1 MIGVIKRETNV
12 DEVLKEIREIINQ
25 MVPREAR
32 ITEVEFEGPE
42 LVIYVKNPE
51 VVMQDGDLIKNLAKV
66 LKKRISVRPDP
77 DVLLPPEKAEELIK
91 QIVPPEAEITNISFD
106 PSVGEVIIE
115 AKKPG
120 LVIGKNGETLREIT
134 QKVYWAPKVVRTPPL
149 QSQTIYS
156 IRGILQSE
164 SKDRRKFLRQVGR
177 NIYRKPEL
185 KSDWIRITGLGGFRE
200 VGRSAL
206 LLQTNESFVLVDFG
220 VNVAALND
228 PKKGFPHFDAP
239 EFTYVLKE
247 GLLDAIIITHAHLD
261 HSGLLP
267 YLFRY
272 NLFDGPIYATPPTRD
287 LMVLLQKDF
296 IEIQQSNGIDP
307 LYRMRD
313 IKEVVKHTIT
323 LDYGEVRDISPDLRL
338 TLHNAGHILGS
349 SIVHLHV
356 GNGLHNIA
364 VTGDF
369 KFIPTRLFEPANA
382 KFPRLETL
390 IMESTYGGSRDY
402 QMPREEAEKRLIE
415 VILQTIKRKGKVLIP
430 AMAVGR
436 AQEIMIA
443 LEDYARVGGLDV
455 PIYLDGMIWEAT
467 AIHTAYPEYL
477 SKNLRNQIFHEGYN
491 PFLNE
496 IFKPVANANER
507 KDIIESEEPAIII
520 ASSGMLVGGP
530 SVEYFKHLAPDP
542 RNSLI
547 FVSYQAEGTLGR
559 QVQRGLREIPT
570 VGEGGKTEVIQVNME
585 IHTIDGFSGHAD
597 RRELMSYVAR
607 VKPRP
612 ERVITVHGEPQ
623 KCLDLASSI
632 HKKFGLST
640 RAPNNLDAIRLK

>member
-1 MIGVIKRETNV
+1 LIRRETFV
-12 DEVLKEIREIINQ
+12 EDILRDIRAVIDQ
-25 MVPREAR
+25 MVPKEANV
-32 ITEVEFEGPE
+32 TEVEFEGPE

-51 VVMQDGDLIKNLAKV
+51 AIMRDGDLIRNLAKV

-77 DVLLPPEKAEELIK
+77 DILLPPEKAEEMIR

-120 LVIGKNGETLREIT
+120 LVIGKNGETLRLIT
-134 QKVYWAPKVVRTPPL
+134 QKVHWAPKAVRTPPI

-156 IRGILQSE
+156 IRQILQTE

-177 NIYRKPEL
+177 NIYRKPEY
-185 KSDWIRITGLGGFRE
+185 KSRWIRITGLGGFRE
-200 VGRSAL
+200 VGRSAIL
-206 LLQTNESFVLVDFG
+206 VQTDESYVLVDFG
-220 VNVAALND
+220 VNVAALKD
-228 PKKGFPHFDAP
+228 PQKAFPHFDAP
-239 EFTYVLKE
+239 EFRYVLDE

-261 HSGLLP
+261 HCGMLP

-272 NLFDGPIYATPPTRD
+272 KLFDGPIYTTPPTRD
-287 LMVLLQKDF
+287 LMTLLQQDF
-296 IEIQQSNGIDP
+296 IEIQHMNGVEP
-307 LYRMRD
+307 LYRPRD

-323 LDYGEVRDISPDLRL
+323 LDYGEVRDIAPDIRL

-349 SIVHLHV
+349 AIVHLHI

-364 VTGDF
+364 ITGDF
-369 KFIPTRLFEPANA
+369 KFIPTRLLEPAVS
-382 KFPRLETL
+382 KFPRVETL
-390 IMESTYGGSRDY
+390 IMESTYGGSNDY

-415 VILQTIKRKGKVLIP
+415 VIHHTIKRGGKVLIP

-436 AQEIMIA
+436 AQEIMMV
-443 LEDYARVGGLDV
+443 LEEYARIGGIDV

-477 SKNLRNQIFHEGYN
+477 SRRLREQIFHEGYN
-491 PFLNE
+491 PFLNP
-496 IFKPVANANER
+496 IFKPVANSRER
-507 KDIIESEEPAIII
+507 QDIIDSGEPAIII
-520 ASSGMLVGGP
+520 ATSGMLVGGP
-530 SVEYFKHLAPDP
+530 SVEYFKQLAPDP
-542 RNSLI
+542 RNSII

-559 QVQRGLREIPT
+559 QVQRGLREIPL
-570 VGEGGKTEVIQVNME
+570 VGEDGRTEVVQVNME
-585 IHTIDGFSGHAD
+585 VHTIDGFSGHAD

-607 VKPRP
+607 LRPRP
-612 ERVITVHGEPQ
+612 ERVITVHGEPN

-632 HKKFGLST
+632 HKKFNLPT
-640 RAPNNLDAIRLK
+640 RAPHNLDAIRLK

>member
-1 MIGVIKRETNV
+1 MIKRESFV
-12 DEVLKEIREIINQ
+12 DDILKEMREIINQ
-25 MVPREAR
+25 MVPREAK
-32 ITEVEFEGPE
+32 ITDIEFEGPE

-51 VVMQDGDLIKNLAKV
+51 AIMQDGDLIKNLAKV

-77 DVLLPPEKAEELIK
+77 DVLLPPERAEKLIK
-91 QIVPPEAEITNISFD
+91 EIVPSEAEITNISFD

-120 LVIGKNGETLREIT
+120 LVIGKNGETLRKIT
-134 QKVYWAPKVVRTPPL
+134 QKVHWAPRVVRTPPL

-156 IRGILQSE
+156 IRQILQTE
-164 SKDRRKFLRQVGR
+164 SKDRRKFLRNVGR

-185 KSDWIRITGLGGFRE
+185 KSEWIRITGLGGFRE

-206 LLQTNESFVLVDFG
+206 LVQTNESFVLVDFG
-220 VNVAALND
+220 INVAALND
-228 PKKGFPHFDAP
+228 PKKAFPHFDAP
-239 EFTYVLKE
+239 EFRYVLNE

-272 NLFDGPIYATPPTRD
+272 NLFDGPIYTTPPTRD

-296 IEIQQSNGIDP
+296 IEIQQSNGAEP
-307 LYRMRD
+307 LYKPKD

-323 LDYGEVRDISPDLRL
+323 LDYGEVRDISPDMRL

-349 SIVHLHV
+349 AIVHLHI
-356 GNGLHNIA
+356 GNGLHNVA

-382 KFPRLETL
+382 RFPRLETL
-390 IMESTYGGSRDY
+390 IMESTYGGSNDY
-402 QMPREEAEKRLIE
+402 QMPREDAEKKLIE
-415 VILQTIKRKGKVLIP
+415 VIHQTIKRKGKVLIP

-436 AQEIMIA
+436 AQEIMMV
-443 LEDYARVGGLDV
+443 LEEYARVGGIEV

-477 SKNLRNQIFHEGYN
+477 SKHLRDQIFHEGYN

-496 IFKPVANANER
+496 IFKPVANSKER
-507 KDIIESEEPAIII
+507 QDIIDSEEPAIII

-530 SVEYFKHLAPDP
+530 SVEYFKQLAPDP
-542 RNSLI
+542 RNSII

-559 QVQRGLREIPT
+559 QVQRGLKEIPT
-570 VGEGGKTEVIQVNME
+570 IGEGGRTEVIRVNME
-585 IHTIDGFSGHAD
+585 VHTIDGFSGHAD
-597 RRELMSYVAR
+597 RRELMSYVAKVR
-607 VKPRP
+607 PRP

-623 KCLDLASSI
+623 KCLDLASSL
-632 HKKFGLST
+632 HKRFSIST

>member
-1 MIGVIKRETNV
+1 MALIRRETFVN
-12 DEVLKEIREIINQ
+12 DILKDIRAVINQ

-32 ITEVEFEGPE
+32 VTEVEFEGPE

-51 VVMQDGDLIKNLAKV
+51 EIMRDGDLIKNLAKV

-77 DVLLPPEKAEELIK
+77 EILLPPERAEEMIK

-115 AKKPG
+115 ARKPG

-134 QKVYWAPKVVRTPPL
+134 QRVHWAPRAVRTPPI

-156 IRGILQSE
+156 IRQILQAE
-164 SKDRRKFLRQVGR
+164 AKDRRKFLRQVGR
-177 NIYRKPEL
+177 NIYRKPEY
-185 KSDWIRITGLGGFRE
+185 KSRWIRVTGLGGFRE

-206 LLQTNESFVLVDFG
+206 LVQTDESYVLVDFG
-220 VNVAALND
+220 VNVAALRD
-228 PKKGFPHFDAP
+228 PTKAFPHFEAP
-239 EFTYVLKE
+239 EFRYVLDE

-261 HSGLLP
+261 HSGMLP

-272 NLFDGPIYATPPTRD
+272 KLFDGPIYTTPPTRD
-287 LMVLLQKDF
+287 LMTLLQQDF
-296 IEIQQSNGIDP
+296 IEIQHMNGVEP
-307 LYRMRD
+307 LYRPRD
-313 IKEVVKHTIT
+313 IKEVVKHTIP
-323 LDYGEVRDISPDLRL
+323 LDYGEVRDIAPDIRL

-349 SIVHLHV
+349 AIVHLHI

-369 KFIPTRLFEPANA
+369 KFIPTRLLEPAVSR
-382 KFPRLETL
+382 FPRVETL
-390 IMESTYGGSRDY
+390 IMESTYGASNDY
-402 QMPREEAEKRLIE
+402 QMPRDEAEKRLIE
-415 VILQTIKRKGKVLIP
+415 VIHDTIKRGGKVLIP

-436 AQEIMIA
+436 AQEIMMV
-443 LEDYARVGGLDV
+443 LEEYARIGGLEV

-477 SKNLRNQIFHEGYN
+477 SKRLREQIFHEGYN
-491 PFLNE
+491 PFLNPV
-496 IFKPVANANER
+496 FKSVANSKER
-507 KDIIESEEPAIII
+507 QDIIDSGEPAIII
-520 ASSGMLVGGP
+520 ATSGMLVGGP
-530 SVEYFKHLAPDP
+530 SVEYFKQLASDP
-542 RNSLI
+542 KNSMI

-559 QVQRGLREIPT
+559 QVQRGLREIPL
-570 VGEGGKTEVIQVNME
+570 VGEDGKTEVVNVNMQ

-597 RRELMSYVAR
+597 RRELISYVAR
-607 VKPRP
+607 LRPRP
-612 ERVITVHGEPQ
+612 ERIITVHGEAH

-632 HKKFGLST
+632 HKKFNLST
-640 RAPNNLDAIRLK
+640 RAPSNLDAIRLK

>member
-1 MIGVIKRETNV
+1 MIKRESYV
-12 DEVLKEIREIINQ
+12 EDILKEIREIINQ

-32 ITEVEFEGPE
+32 ITDVEFEGPE

-51 VVMQDGDLIKNLAKV
+51 AIMQDGDLIKNLAKV

-77 DVLLPPEKAEELIK
+77 TVLLKPEEAEKKIRE
-91 QIVPPEAEITNISFD
+91 IVPSEAEITNISFD

-120 LVIGKNGETLREIT
+120 LVIGKNGETLRLIT
-134 QKVYWAPKVVRTPPL
+134 QKVHWAPKVVRTPPL

-156 IRGILQSE
+156 IRQILQTE
-164 SKDRRKFLRQVGR
+164 SRDRRSFLRQVGR

-185 KSDWIRITGLGGFRE
+185 KSEWIRITGLGGFRE
-200 VGRSAL
+200 VGRSAI
-206 LLQTNESFVLVDFG
+206 LLQTNESYVLVDFG
-220 VNVAALND
+220 IDVGALND
-228 PKKGFPHFDAP
+228 PKKAFPHFDAP
-239 EFTYVLKE
+239 EFQYVLKE
-247 GLLDAIIITHAHLD
+247 GILDAVIVTHAHLD

-272 NLFDGPIYATPPTRD
+272 KLFDGPIYVTPPTRD

-296 IEIQQSNGIDP
+296 MEIQQSNGVEP
-307 LYRMRD
+307 LYRAKD
-313 IKEVVKHTIT
+313 IKEVVKHSIT
-323 LDYGEVRDISPDLRL
+323 LEYGEVRDISPDIRL

-349 SIVHLHV
+349 SIAHIHV

-369 KFIPTRLFEPANA
+369 KFIPTRLFEPATA
-382 KFPRLETL
+382 RFPRLETL
-390 IMESTYGGSRDY
+390 IMESTYGGSNDH
-402 QMPREEAEKRLIE
+402 QMPRDEAEKRLIE
-415 VILQTIKRKGKVLIP
+415 VIHQTIRRKGKVLIP

-436 AQEIMIA
+436 SQEIMMV
-443 LEDYARVGGLDV
+443 LEEYARVGGFEI

-477 SKNLRNQIFHEGYN
+477 SRSLRDQIFHEGYN

-496 IFKPVANANER
+496 IFKPVANASER
-507 KDIIESEEPAIII
+507 KDIIDSEEPAIII

-530 SVEYFKHLAPDP
+530 SVEYFRELAEDP
-542 RNSLI
+542 RNAII
-547 FVSYQAEGTLGR
+547 FVSYQSEGTLGR
-559 QVQRGLREIPT
+559 QVQRGVKEIPLI
-570 VGEGGKTEVIQVNME
+570 GEGGKTEVIRVNME
-585 IHTIDGFSGHAD
+585 VYTIDGFSGHAD
-597 RRELMSYVAR
+597 RRELMNYVAKI
-607 VKPRP
+607 KPRP
-612 ERVITVHGEPQ
+612 ERVITIHGEAQ

-632 HKKFGLST
+632 HKRFGLST

>member
-1 MIGVIKRETNV
+1 MIKRETFV
-12 DEVLKEIREIINQ
+12 DDILKEIKEIIDQ
-25 MVPREAR
+25 MVPREAK
-32 ITEVEFEGPE
+32 IADVEFEGPE

-51 VVMQDGDLIKNLAKV
+51 VIMQDGDLIKNLAKI

-77 DVLLPPEKAEELIK
+77 EVLLPPERAEEMIK
-91 QIVPPEAEITNISFD
+91 QLVPADAEITNISFD
-106 PSVGEVIIE
+106 PSVGEVLIE

-120 LVIGKNGETLREIT
+120 LVIGKNGETLRLIT
-134 QKVYWAPKVVRTPPL
+134 QKVHWAPRVIRTPPI

-156 IRGILQSE
+156 VRQILQSE
-164 SKDRRKFLRQVGR
+164 SRDRRKFLRQVGR

-185 KSDWIRITGLGGFRE
+185 KSEWIRITGLGGFRE

-228 PKKGFPHFDAP
+228 PKKAFPHFEAP
-239 EFTYVLKE
+239 EFRYVINE

-267 YLFRY
+267 YIFRF

-296 IEIQQSNGIDP
+296 IEIQQSNGIEP
-307 LYRMRD
+307 LYRPRD
-313 IKEVVKHTIT
+313 IKEVIKHTIT

-349 SIVHLHV
+349 SIAHLHV
-356 GNGLHNIA
+356 GNGLHNVA

-369 KFIPTRLFEPANA
+369 KFIPTRLFEPAANR
-382 KFPRLETL
+382 FPRLETL
-390 IMESTYGGSRDY
+390 VMESTYGASNDY
-402 QMPREEAEKRLIE
+402 QMPRDEAEKKLIE
-415 VILQTIKRKGKVLIP
+415 VIHQTIKRGGKVLIP

-436 AQEIMIA
+436 AQEIMMV
-443 LEDYARVGGLDV
+443 LEEYARVGGIEV

-477 SKNLRNQIFHEGYN
+477 SKHLREQIFHEGYN
-491 PFLNE
+491 PFLNPV
-496 IFKPVANANER
+496 FKSVANSKER
-507 KDIIESEEPAIII
+507 QDIIDSGEPAIII
-520 ASSGMLVGGP
+520 ATSGMLVGGP
-530 SVEYFKHLAPDP
+530 SVEYFKQLASDP
-542 RNSLI
+542 RNSII
-547 FVSYQAEGTLGR
+547 FVSYQADGTLGR
-559 QVQRGLREIPT
+559 QIQRGMKEIPLI
-570 VGEGGKTEVIQVNME
+570 GEGGKTEAIRINME
-585 IHTIDGFSGHAD
+585 VHTIDGFSGHAD
-597 RRELMSYVAR
+597 RRELISYIAR
-607 VKPRP
+607 VRPRP

-632 HKKFGLST
+632 HKKFGIST

>member
-1 MIGVIKRETNV
+1 MIKRETFV
-12 DEVLKEIREIINQ
+12 DDILKEIKEIIDQ
-25 MVPREAR
+25 MVPREAK
-32 ITEVEFEGPE
+32 IADVEFEGPE

-51 VVMQDGDLIKNLAKV
+51 VIMQDGDLIKNLAKI

-77 DVLLPPEKAEELIK
+77 EVLMPPERAEEMIK
-91 QIVPPEAEITNISFD
+91 QLVPADAEITNISFD
-106 PSVGEVIIE
+106 PSVGEVLIE

-120 LVIGKNGETLREIT
+120 LVIGKNGETLRLIT
-134 QKVYWAPKVVRTPPL
+134 QKVRWAPRVIRTPPI

-156 IRGILQSE
+156 VRQILQTE

-185 KSDWIRITGLGGFRE
+185 KSEWIRITGLGGFRE

-228 PKKGFPHFDAP
+228 PKKAFPHFEAP
-239 EFTYVLKE
+239 EFRYVLNE

-267 YLFRY
+267 YLFRF

-296 IEIQQSNGIDP
+296 IEIQQSNGIEP
-307 LYRMRD
+307 LYRPRD
-313 IKEVVKHTIT
+313 IKEVIKHTIT

-349 SIVHLHV
+349 SIAHLHV
-356 GNGLHNIA
+356 GNGLHNVA

-369 KFIPTRLFEPANA
+369 KFIPTRLFEPAANR
-382 KFPRLETL
+382 FPRLETL
-390 IMESTYGGSRDY
+390 VMESTYGASNDY
-402 QMPREEAEKRLIE
+402 QMPRDEAEKKLIE
-415 VILQTIKRKGKVLIP
+415 VIHQTIKRGGKVLIP

-436 AQEIMIA
+436 AQEIMMV
-443 LEDYARVGGLDV
+443 LEEYARVGGIEV

-477 SKNLRNQIFHEGYN
+477 SKHLREQIFHEGYN
-491 PFLNE
+491 PFLNPV
-496 IFKPVANANER
+496 FKSVANSKER
-507 KDIIESEEPAIII
+507 QDIIDSGEPAIII
-520 ASSGMLVGGP
+520 ATSGMLVGGP
-530 SVEYFKHLAPDP
+530 SVEYFKQLASDP
-542 RNSLI
+542 RNSII

-559 QVQRGLREIPT
+559 QIQRGMKEIPLI
-570 VGEGGKTEVIQVNME
+570 GDGGKTEAIRINME
-585 IHTIDGFSGHAD
+585 VHTIDGFSGHAD
-597 RRELMSYVAR
+597 RRELISYIAR
-607 VKPRP
+607 VRPRP

-632 HKKFGLST
+632 HKKFGIST

>member
-1 MIGVIKRETNV
+1 MIRRETFV
-12 DEVLKEIREIINQ
+12 EDILRDIRAVIDQ
-25 MVPREAR
+25 MVPKEAKV
-32 ITEVEFEGPE
+32 TEVEFEGPE

-51 VVMQDGDLIKNLAKV
+51 AIMRDGDLIRNLAKV

-77 DVLLPPEKAEELIK
+77 DILLPPEKAEELIK

-120 LVIGKNGETLREIT
+120 LVIGKNGETLRLIT
-134 QKVYWAPKVVRTPPL
+134 QKVHWAPKAVRTPPI

-156 IRGILQSE
+156 IRQILQTE

-177 NIYRKPEL
+177 NIYRKPEY
-185 KSDWIRITGLGGFRE
+185 KSRWIRITGLGGFRE

-206 LLQTNESFVLVDFG
+206 LVQTDESYVLVDFG
-220 VNVAALND
+220 VNVAALRD
-228 PKKGFPHFDAP
+228 PQKAFPHFDAP
-239 EFTYVLKE
+239 EFRYVLDE

-261 HSGLLP
+261 HCGMLP

-272 NLFDGPIYATPPTRD
+272 KLFDGPIYTTPPTRD
-287 LMVLLQKDF
+287 LMTLLQQDF
-296 IEIQQSNGIDP
+296 IEIQHMNGVEP
-307 LYRMRD
+307 LYRPRD

-323 LDYGEVRDISPDLRL
+323 LDYGEVRDIAPDIRL

-349 SIVHLHV
+349 SIVHLHI

-364 VTGDF
+364 ITGDF
-369 KFIPTRLFEPANA
+369 KFIPTRLLEPAVSR
-382 KFPRLETL
+382 FPRVETL
-390 IMESTYGGSRDY
+390 VMESTYGGSNDY

-415 VILQTIKRKGKVLIP
+415 VIHHTIKRGGKVLIP

-436 AQEIMIA
+436 AQEIMMV
-443 LEDYARVGGLDV
+443 LEEYARVGGIDV

-477 SKNLRNQIFHEGYN
+477 SRRLREQIFHEGYN
-491 PFLNE
+491 PFLNP
-496 IFKPVANANER
+496 IFKSVANSRER
-507 KDIIESEEPAIII
+507 QDIIDSGEPAIII
-520 ASSGMLVGGP
+520 ATSGMLVGGP
-530 SVEYFKHLAPDP
+530 SVEYFKQLAPDP
-542 RNSLI
+542 KNSII

-559 QVQRGLREIPT
+559 QVQRGLREIPL
-570 VGEGGKTEVIQVNME
+570 VGEDGRTEVVQVNME
-585 IHTIDGFSGHAD
+585 VHTIDGFSGHAD

-607 VKPRP
+607 LRPRP
-612 ERVITVHGEPQ
+612 ERVITVHGEPN

-632 HKKFGLST
+632 HKKFNLST
-640 RAPNNLDAIRLK
+640 RAPHNLDAIRLK

>member
-1 MIGVIKRETNV
+1 VIKRESYV
-12 DEVLKEIREIINQ
+12 EDILKEIREIINQ

-32 ITEVEFEGPE
+32 ITDVEFEGPE

-51 VVMQDGDLIKNLAKV
+51 AIMQDGDLIKNLAKV

-77 DVLLPPEKAEELIK
+77 TVLLKPEEAEKKIRE
-91 QIVPPEAEITNISFD
+91 IVPSEAEITNISFD

-120 LVIGKNGETLREIT
+120 LVIGKNGETLRLIT
-134 QKVYWAPKVVRTPPL
+134 QKVHWAPKVVRTPPL

-156 IRGILQSE
+156 IRQILQTE
-164 SKDRRKFLRQVGR
+164 SRDRRSFLRQVGR

-185 KSDWIRITGLGGFRE
+185 KSEWIRITGLGGFRE
-200 VGRSAL
+200 VGRSAI
-206 LLQTNESFVLVDFG
+206 LLQTNESYVLVDFG
-220 VNVAALND
+220 IDVGALND
-228 PKKGFPHFDAP
+228 PKKAFPHFDAP
-239 EFTYVLKE
+239 EFQYVLKE
-247 GLLDAIIITHAHLD
+247 GILDAVIVTHAHLD

-272 NLFDGPIYATPPTRD
+272 KLFDGPIYVTPPTRD

-296 IEIQQSNGIDP
+296 MEIQQSNGVEP
-307 LYRMRD
+307 LYRAKD
-313 IKEVVKHTIT
+313 IKEVVKHSIT
-323 LDYGEVRDISPDLRL
+323 LEYGEVRDISPDIRL

-349 SIVHLHV
+349 SIAHIHV

-369 KFIPTRLFEPANA
+369 KFIPTRLFEPATA
-382 KFPRLETL
+382 RFPRLETL
-390 IMESTYGGSRDY
+390 IMESTYGGSNDH
-402 QMPREEAEKRLIE
+402 QMPRDEAEKRLIE
-415 VILQTIKRKGKVLIP
+415 VIHQTIRRKGKVLIP

-436 AQEIMIA
+436 SQEIMMV
-443 LEDYARVGGLDV
+443 LEEYARVGGFEI

-477 SKNLRNQIFHEGYN
+477 SRSLRDQIFHEGYN

-496 IFKPVANANER
+496 IFKPVANASER
-507 KDIIESEEPAIII
+507 KDIIDSEEPAIII

-530 SVEYFKHLAPDP
+530 SVEYFRELAEDP
-542 RNSLI
+542 RNAII
-547 FVSYQAEGTLGR
+547 FVSYQSEGTLGR
-559 QVQRGLREIPT
+559 QVQRGVKEIPLI
-570 VGEGGKTEVIQVNME
+570 GEGGKTEVIRVNME
-585 IHTIDGFSGHAD
+585 VYTIDGFSGHAD
-597 RRELMSYVAR
+597 RRELMNYVAKI
-607 VKPRP
+607 KPRP
-612 ERVITVHGEPQ
+612 ERVITIHGEAQ

-632 HKKFGLST
+632 HKRFGLST

>member
-1 MIGVIKRETNV
+1 MIKRETRV
-12 DEVLKEIREIINQ
+12 DEILKEIREIVSQ
-25 MVPREAR
+25 MVPKEAK
-32 ITEVEFEGPE
+32 ITDIEFEGPE

-51 VVMQDGDLIKNLAKV
+51 AIMKDGELIRDLAKV
-66 LKKRISVRPDP
+66 LKKRISIRPDP
-77 DVLLPPEKAEELIK
+77 EVLLPPEEAEKLIME
-91 QIVPPEAEITNISFD
+91 IVPKEAEITSVSFD
-106 PSVGEVIIE
+106 PSVGEVLIE

-120 LVIGKNGETLREIT
+120 LVIGKNGETLRLIT
-134 QKVYWAPKVVRTPPL
+134 QKVHWAPRVVRTPPL

-156 IRGILQSE
+156 IRQLLQTE

-177 NIYRKPEL
+177 NIYRKPEY
-185 KSDWIRITGLGGFRE
+185 KSRWIRITGLGGFRE

-206 LLQTNESFVLVDFG
+206 LVQTDESYVLVDFG
-220 VNVAALND
+220 VNVAAMND
-228 PKKGFPHFDAP
+228 PYKAFPHFDAP
-239 EFTYVLKE
+239 EFQYVLKE

-261 HSGLLP
+261 HSGMLP

-272 NLFDGPIYATPPTRD
+272 NLFDGPIYTTPPTRD

-296 IEIQQSNGIDP
+296 IEIQQSNGQEP
-307 LYRMRD
+307 LYRPRD
-313 IKEVVKHTIT
+313 IKEVIKHTIT
-323 LDYGEVRDISPDLRL
+323 LDYGEVRDISPDIRL

-349 SIVHLHV
+349 AIVHLHI

-369 KFIPTRLFEPANA
+369 KFIPTRLLEPANA
-382 KFPRLETL
+382 RFPRLETL
-390 IMESTYGGSRDY
+390 VMEATYGGSNDI

-415 VILQTIKRKGKVLIP
+415 VIHRTIKRGGKVLIP

-436 AQEIMIA
+436 AQEVMMV
-443 LEDYARVGGLDV
+443 LEEYARIGGIDV

-477 SKNLRNQIFHEGYN
+477 SKRLREQIFHEGYN

-496 IFKPVANANER
+496 VFKPVANSRER
-507 KDIIESEEPAIII
+507 QDIIDSNEPAIII

-530 SVEYFKHLAPDP
+530 SVEYFKQLAPDP
-542 RNSLI
+542 KNSMI

-559 QVQRGLREIPT
+559 QVQNGAREIPM
-570 VGEGGKTEVIQVNME
+570 VGEGGKTEVIKVNME
-585 IHTIDGFSGHAD
+585 VYTIDGFSGHAD
-597 RRELMSYVAR
+597 RRELMNYVAR

-623 KCLDLASSI
+623 KCLDLATSI

-640 RAPNNLDAIRLK
+640 RAPNNLDTIRLR

>member
-1 MIGVIKRETNV
+1 MIRRETFV
-12 DEVLKEIREIINQ
+12 EDILRDIQAVINQ
-25 MVPREAR
+25 MVPKEANV
-32 ITEVEFEGPE
+32 TEVEFEGPE

-51 VVMQDGDLIKNLAKV
+51 AIMRDGDLIRNLAKV

-77 DVLLPPEKAEELIK
+77 DILLPPEKAEEMIK

-120 LVIGKNGETLREIT
+120 LVIGKNGETLRLIT
-134 QKVYWAPKVVRTPPL
+134 QKVHWAPKAVRTPPI

-156 IRGILQSE
+156 IRQILQTE
-164 SKDRRKFLRQVGR
+164 SRDRRKFLRQVGR
-177 NIYRKPEL
+177 NIYRKPEY
-185 KSDWIRITGLGGFRE
+185 KSRWIRITGLGGFRE

-206 LLQTNESFVLVDFG
+206 LVQTDESYVLVDFG
-220 VNVAALND
+220 VNVAALKD
-228 PKKGFPHFDAP
+228 PLKAFPHFDAP
-239 EFTYVLKE
+239 EFRYVLDE

-261 HSGLLP
+261 HSGMLP

-272 NLFDGPIYATPPTRD
+272 KLFDGPIYTTPPTRD
-287 LMVLLQKDF
+287 LMTLLQQDF
-296 IEIQQSNGIDP
+296 IEIQHMNGVEP
-307 LYRMRD
+307 LYRPRD

-323 LDYGEVRDISPDLRL
+323 LDYGEVRDIAPDIRL

-349 SIVHLHV
+349 AIVHLHI

-369 KFIPTRLFEPANA
+369 KFIPTRLLEPAVSR
-382 KFPRLETL
+382 FPRVETL
-390 IMESTYGGSRDY
+390 VMESTYGGSNDY

-415 VILQTIKRKGKVLIP
+415 VIHHTIKRGGKVLIP

-436 AQEIMIA
+436 AQEIMMV
-443 LEDYARVGGLDV
+443 LEEYARVGGIDV

-477 SKNLRNQIFHEGYN
+477 SRRLREQIFHEGYN
-491 PFLNE
+491 PFLNP
-496 IFKPVANANER
+496 IFKSVANSRER
-507 KDIIESEEPAIII
+507 QDIIDSGEPAIII
-520 ASSGMLVGGP
+520 ATSGMLVGGP
-530 SVEYFKHLAPDP
+530 SVEYFKQLAPDP
-542 RNSLI
+542 KNSII

-559 QVQRGLREIPT
+559 QIQRGLREIPL
-570 VGEGGKTEVIQVNME
+570 VGEDGRTEVVQVNME
-585 IHTIDGFSGHAD
+585 VHTIDGFSGHAD

-607 VKPRP
+607 LRPRP
-612 ERVITVHGEPQ
+612 ERVITVHGEPN

-632 HKKFGLST
+632 HKKFNLST
-640 RAPNNLDAIRLK
+640 RAPHNLDAI

>member
-1 MIGVIKRETNV
+1 MNHLIKRETQV
-12 DEVLKEIREIINQ
+12 DQILKDIRAIVNQ
-25 MVPREAR
+25 MVPKEAK
-32 ITEVEFEGPE
+32 ITEIEFEGPE

-51 VVMQDGDLIKNLAKV
+51 AIMKDGELIKDLAKV

-77 DVLLPPEKAEELIK
+77 EVLLPPEEAEKLIFE
-91 QIVPPEAEITNISFD
+91 IVPKEAEITNIAFD
-106 PSVGEVIIE
+106 PSVGEVLIE

-120 LVIGKNGETLREIT
+120 LVIGKNGETLRLIT
-134 QKVYWAPKVVRTPPL
+134 QKVKWAPRVVRTPPL

-156 IRGILQSE
+156 IRQILQTE

-177 NIYRKPEL
+177 NIYRKPEY
-185 KSDWIRITGLGGFRE
+185 KSRWIRITGLGGFRE

-206 LLQTNESFVLVDFG
+206 LVQTDESFVLVDFG
-220 VNVAALND
+220 INVAALND
-228 PKKGFPHFDAP
+228 PYKAFPHFDAP
-239 EFTYVLKE
+239 EFQYVLRE

-261 HSGLLP
+261 HSGMLP

-272 NLFDGPIYATPPTRD
+272 NLFDGPIYTTPPTRD

-296 IEIQQSNGIDP
+296 IEIQQSNGQDP
-307 LYRMRD
+307 LYRPRD
-313 IKEVVKHTIT
+313 IKEVIKHTIT
-323 LDYGEVRDISPDLRL
+323 LDYGEVRDISPDIRL

-349 SIVHLHV
+349 AIVHLHI

-364 VTGDF
+364 ITGDF
-369 KFIPTRLFEPANA
+369 KFIPTRLLEPANA
-382 KFPRLETL
+382 RFPRLETL
-390 IMESTYGGSRDY
+390 VMESTYGGSNDI

-415 VILQTIKRKGKVLIP
+415 VIHKTIKRGGKVLIP

-436 AQEIMIA
+436 AQEVMMV
-443 LEDYARVGGLDV
+443 LEEYARIGGIDV

-477 SKNLRNQIFHEGYN
+477 SRRLREQIFKEGYN
-491 PFLNE
+491 PFLSE
-496 IFKPVANANER
+496 IFHPVANSRER
-507 KDIIESEEPAIII
+507 QDIIDSNEPAIII

-530 SVEYFKHLAPDP
+530 SVEYFKQLAPDP
-542 RNSLI
+542 KNSII

-559 QVQRGLREIPT
+559 QVQSGAREIPMI
-570 VGEGGKTEVIQVNME
+570 GEEGRTEVIKVNME
-585 IHTIDGFSGHAD
+585 VYTIDGFSGHAD
-597 RRELMSYVAR
+597 RRELMNYVAK

-623 KCLDLASSI
+623 KCLDLATSI
-632 HKKFGLST
+632 HKKFGIST
-640 RAPNNLDAIRLK
+640 RAPNNLDTIRLR

>member
-1 MIGVIKRETNV
+1 LIRRETFV
-12 DEVLKEIREIINQ
+12 EDILRDIRAVIDQ
-25 MVPREAR
+25 MVPKEAKV
-32 ITEVEFEGPE
+32 TEVEFEGPE

-51 VVMQDGDLIKNLAKV
+51 AIMRDGDLIRNLAKV

-77 DVLLPPEKAEELIK
+77 DILLPPEKAEELIK

-120 LVIGKNGETLREIT
+120 LVIGKNGETLRLIT
-134 QKVYWAPKVVRTPPL
+134 QKVHWAPKAVRTPPI

-156 IRGILQSE
+156 IRQILQTE

-177 NIYRKPEL
+177 NIYRKPEY
-185 KSDWIRITGLGGFRE
+185 KSRWIRITGLGGFRE

-206 LLQTNESFVLVDFG
+206 LVQTDESYVLVDFG
-220 VNVAALND
+220 VNVAALRD
-228 PKKGFPHFDAP
+228 PQKAFPHFDAP
-239 EFTYVLKE
+239 EFRYVLDE

-261 HSGLLP
+261 HCGMLP

-272 NLFDGPIYATPPTRD
+272 KLFDGPIYTTPPTRD
-287 LMVLLQKDF
+287 LMTLLQQDF
-296 IEIQQSNGIDP
+296 IEIQHMNGVEP
-307 LYRMRD
+307 LYRPRD

-323 LDYGEVRDISPDLRL
+323 LDYGEVRDIAPDIRL

-349 SIVHLHV
+349 SIVHLHI

-364 VTGDF
+364 ITGDF
-369 KFIPTRLFEPANA
+369 KFIPTRLLEPAVSR
-382 KFPRLETL
+382 FPRVETL
-390 IMESTYGGSRDY
+390 VMESTYGGSNDY

-415 VILQTIKRKGKVLIP
+415 VIHHTIKRGGKVLIP

-436 AQEIMIA
+436 AQEIMMV
-443 LEDYARVGGLDV
+443 LEEYARVGGIDV

-477 SKNLRNQIFHEGYN
+477 SRRLREQIFHEGYN
-491 PFLNE
+491 PFLNP
-496 IFKPVANANER
+496 IFKSVANSRER
-507 KDIIESEEPAIII
+507 QDIIDSGEPAIII
-520 ASSGMLVGGP
+520 ATSGMLVGGP
-530 SVEYFKHLAPDP
+530 SVEYFKQLAPDP
-542 RNSLI
+542 KNSII

-559 QVQRGLREIPT
+559 QVQRGLREIPL
-570 VGEGGKTEVIQVNME
+570 VGEDGRTEVVQVNME
-585 IHTIDGFSGHAD
+585 VHTIDGFSGHAD

-607 VKPRP
+607 LRPRP
-612 ERVITVHGEPQ
+612 ERVITVHGEPN

-632 HKKFGLST
+632 HKKFNLST
-640 RAPNNLDAIRLK
+640 RAPHNLDAIRLK

>member
-1 MIGVIKRETNV
+1 MIKRETFV
-12 DEVLKEIREIINQ
+12 DDILKEIKEIIDQ
-25 MVPREAR
+25 MVPREAK
-32 ITEVEFEGPE
+32 IADVEFEGPE

-51 VVMQDGDLIKNLAKV
+51 VIMQDGDLIKNLAKI

-77 DVLLPPEKAEELIK
+77 EVLLPPERAEEMIK
-91 QIVPPEAEITNISFD
+91 QLVPADAEITNISFD
-106 PSVGEVIIE
+106 PSVGEVLIE

-120 LVIGKNGETLREIT
+120 LVIGKNGETLRLIT
-134 QKVYWAPKVVRTPPL
+134 QKVHWAPRVIRTPPI

-156 IRGILQSE
+156 VRQILQSE
-164 SKDRRKFLRQVGR
+164 SRDRRKFLRQVGR

-185 KSDWIRITGLGGFRE
+185 KSEWIRITGLGGFRE

-228 PKKGFPHFDAP
+228 PKKAFPHFEAP
-239 EFTYVLKE
+239 EFRYVLNE

-267 YLFRY
+267 YLFRF

-296 IEIQQSNGIDP
+296 IEIQQSNGIEP
-307 LYRMRD
+307 LYRPRD
-313 IKEVVKHTIT
+313 IKEVIKHTIT

-349 SIVHLHV
+349 SIAHLHV
-356 GNGLHNIA
+356 GNGLHNVA

-369 KFIPTRLFEPANA
+369 KFIPTRLFEPAANR
-382 KFPRLETL
+382 FPRLETL
-390 IMESTYGGSRDY
+390 VMESTYGASNDY
-402 QMPREEAEKRLIE
+402 QMPRDEAEKKLIE
-415 VILQTIKRKGKVLIP
+415 VIHQTIKRGGKVLIP

-436 AQEIMIA
+436 AQEIMMV
-443 LEDYARVGGLDV
+443 LEEYARVGGIEV

-477 SKNLRNQIFHEGYN
+477 SKHLREQIFHEGYN
-491 PFLNE
+491 PFLNPV
-496 IFKPVANANER
+496 FKSVANSKER
-507 KDIIESEEPAIII
+507 QDIIDSGEPAIII
-520 ASSGMLVGGP
+520 ATSGMLVGGP
-530 SVEYFKHLAPDP
+530 SVEYFKQLASDP
-542 RNSLI
+542 RNSII

-559 QVQRGLREIPT
+559 QIQRGMKEIPLI
-570 VGEGGKTEVIQVNME
+570 GEGGKTEAIRINME
-585 IHTIDGFSGHAD
+585 VHTIDGFSGHAD
-597 RRELMSYVAR
+597 RRELISYIAR
-607 VKPRP
+607 VRPRP

-632 HKKFGLST
+632 HKKFGIST

>member
-1 MIGVIKRETNV
+1 MIKRETFV
-12 DEVLKEIREIINQ
+12 DDILKEIKEIIDQ
-25 MVPREAR
+25 MVPREAK
-32 ITEVEFEGPE
+32 IADVEFEGPE

-51 VVMQDGDLIKNLAKV
+51 VIMQDGDLIKNLAKI

-77 DVLLPPEKAEELIK
+77 EVLLPPERAEEMIK
-91 QIVPPEAEITNISFD
+91 QLVPADAEITNISFD
-106 PSVGEVIIE
+106 PSVGEVLIE

-120 LVIGKNGETLREIT
+120 LVIGKNGETLRLIT
-134 QKVYWAPKVVRTPPL
+134 QKVHWAPRVIRTPPI

-156 IRGILQSE
+156 VRQILQSE
-164 SKDRRKFLRQVGR
+164 SRDRRKFLRQVGR

-185 KSDWIRITGLGGFRE
+185 KSEWIRITGLGGFRE

-228 PKKGFPHFDAP
+228 PKKAFPHFEAP
-239 EFTYVLKE
+239 EFRYVLNE

-267 YLFRY
+267 YLFRF

-296 IEIQQSNGIDP
+296 IEIQQSNGIEP
-307 LYRMRD
+307 LYRPRD
-313 IKEVVKHTIT
+313 IKEVIKHTIT

-349 SIVHLHV
+349 SIAHLHV
-356 GNGLHNIA
+356 GNGLHNVA

-369 KFIPTRLFEPANA
+369 KFIPTRLFEPAANR
-382 KFPRLETL
+382 FPRLETL
-390 IMESTYGGSRDY
+390 VMESTYGASNDY
-402 QMPREEAEKRLIE
+402 QMPRDEAEKKLIE
-415 VILQTIKRKGKVLIP
+415 VIHQTIKRGGKVLIP

-436 AQEIMIA
+436 AQEIMMV
-443 LEDYARVGGLDV
+443 LEEYARVGGIEV

-477 SKNLRNQIFHEGYN
+477 SKHLREQIFHEGYN
-491 PFLNE
+491 PFLNPV
-496 IFKPVANANER
+496 FKSVANTKER
-507 KDIIESEEPAIII
+507 QDIIDSGEPAIII
-520 ASSGMLVGGP
+520 ATSGMLVGGP
-530 SVEYFKHLAPDP
+530 SVEYFKQLASDP
-542 RNSLI
+542 RNSII

-559 QVQRGLREIPT
+559 QIQRGMKEIPLI
-570 VGEGGKTEVIQVNME
+570 GEGGKTEAIRINME
-585 IHTIDGFSGHAD
+585 VHTIDGFSGHAD
-597 RRELMSYVAR
+597 RRELISYIAR
-607 VKPRP
+607 VRPRP

-632 HKKFGLST
+632 HKKFGIST

>member
-1 MIGVIKRETNV
+1 MIRRETFV
-12 DEVLKEIREIINQ
+12 EDILRDIRAVIDQ
-25 MVPREAR
+25 MVPKEANV
-32 ITEVEFEGPE
+32 TEVEFEGPE

-51 VVMQDGDLIKNLAKV
+51 AIMRDGDLIRNLAKV

-77 DVLLPPEKAEELIK
+77 DILLPPEKAEEMIR

-120 LVIGKNGETLREIT
+120 LVIGKNGETLRLIT
-134 QKVYWAPKVVRTPPL
+134 QKVHWAPKAVRTPPI

-156 IRGILQSE
+156 IRQILQTE

-177 NIYRKPEL
+177 NIYRKPEY
-185 KSDWIRITGLGGFRE
+185 KSRWIRITGLGGFRE
-200 VGRSAL
+200 VGRSAIL
-206 LLQTNESFVLVDFG
+206 VQTDESYVLVDFG
-220 VNVAALND
+220 VNVAALKD
-228 PKKGFPHFDAP
+228 PQKAFPHFDAP
-239 EFTYVLKE
+239 EFRYVLDE

-261 HSGLLP
+261 HCGMLP

-272 NLFDGPIYATPPTRD
+272 KLFDGPIYTTPPTRD
-287 LMVLLQKDF
+287 LMTLLQQDF
-296 IEIQQSNGIDP
+296 IEIQHMNGVEP
-307 LYRMRD
+307 LYRPRD

-323 LDYGEVRDISPDLRL
+323 LDYGEVRDIAPDIRL

-349 SIVHLHV
+349 AIVHLHI

-364 VTGDF
+364 ITGDF
-369 KFIPTRLFEPANA
+369 KFIPTRLLEPAVS
-382 KFPRLETL
+382 KFPRVETL
-390 IMESTYGGSRDY
+390 IMESTYGGSNDY

-415 VILQTIKRKGKVLIP
+415 VIHHTIKRGGKVLIP

-436 AQEIMIA
+436 AQEIMMV
-443 LEDYARVGGLDV
+443 LEEYARIGGIDV

-477 SKNLRNQIFHEGYN
+477 SRRLREQIFHEGYN
-491 PFLNE
+491 PFLNP
-496 IFKPVANANER
+496 IFKPVANSRER
-507 KDIIESEEPAIII
+507 QDIIDSGEPAIII
-520 ASSGMLVGGP
+520 ATSGMLVGGP
-530 SVEYFKHLAPDP
+530 SVEYFKQLAPDP
-542 RNSLI
+542 RNSII

-559 QVQRGLREIPT
+559 QVQRGLREIPL
-570 VGEGGKTEVIQVNME
+570 VGEDGRTEVVQVNME
-585 IHTIDGFSGHAD
+585 VHTIDGFSGHAD

-607 VKPRP
+607 LRPRP
-612 ERVITVHGEPQ
+612 ERVITVHGEPN

-632 HKKFGLST
+632 HKKFNLPT
-640 RAPNNLDAIRLK
+640 RAPHNLDAIRLK

>member
-1 MIGVIKRETNV
+1 MIKRESFV
-12 DEVLKEIREIINQ
+12 EDILKEMREIINQ
-25 MVPREAR
+25 MVPREAK
-32 ITEVEFEGPE
+32 ITDIEFEGPE

-51 VVMQDGDLIKNLAKV
+51 AIMQDGDLIKNLAKV

-77 DVLLPPEKAEELIK
+77 DVLLPPERAENLIK
-91 QIVPPEAEITNISFD
+91 EIVPAEAEITNISFD

-120 LVIGKNGETLREIT
+120 LVIGKNGETLRKIT
-134 QKVYWAPKVVRTPPL
+134 QKVHWAPRVVRTPPL

-156 IRGILQSE
+156 IRQILQTE
-164 SKDRRKFLRQVGR
+164 SKDRRKFLRNVGR

-185 KSDWIRITGLGGFRE
+185 KSEWIRITGLGGFRE
-200 VGRSAL
+200 VGRSAI

-220 VNVAALND
+220 INVAALND
-228 PKKGFPHFDAP
+228 PKKAFPHFDAP
-239 EFTYVLKE
+239 EFRYVLNE

-272 NLFDGPIYATPPTRD
+272 NLFDGPIYTTPPTRD

-296 IEIQQSNGIDP
+296 IEIQQSNGVEP
-307 LYRMRD
+307 LYKPKD

-323 LDYGEVRDISPDLRL
+323 LDYGEVRDISPDMRL

-349 SIVHLHV
+349 AIVHLHI
-356 GNGLHNIA
+356 GNGLHNVA

-382 KFPRLETL
+382 RFPRLETL
-390 IMESTYGGSRDY
+390 VMESTYGGSNDY
-402 QMPREEAEKRLIE
+402 QMPREDAEKKLIE
-415 VILQTIKRKGKVLIP
+415 VIHQTIKRKGKVLIP

-436 AQEIMIA
+436 AQEIMMV
-443 LEDYARVGGLDV
+443 LEEYARVGGIEV

-477 SKNLRNQIFHEGYN
+477 SKHLRDQIFHEGYN

-496 IFKPVANANER
+496 IFRPVANSKER
-507 KDIIESEEPAIII
+507 QDIIDSEEPAIII

-530 SVEYFKHLAPDP
+530 SVEYFKQLAPDP
-542 RNSLI
+542 RNSII

-570 VGEGGKTEVIQVNME
+570 IGEGGRTEVIRVNME
-585 IHTIDGFSGHAD
+585 VHTIDGFSGHAD
-597 RRELMSYVAR
+597 RRELISYVAKVR
-607 VKPRP
+607 PRP

-623 KCLDLASSI
+623 KCLDLASSL
-632 HKKFGLST
+632 HKRFSIST

>member
-1 MIGVIKRETNV
+1 MIKRETFV
-12 DEVLKEIREIINQ
+12 DDILKEIKEIIDQ
-25 MVPREAR
+25 MVPREAK
-32 ITEVEFEGPE
+32 IADVEFEGPE

-51 VVMQDGDLIKNLAKV
+51 AIMQDGDLIKNLAKI

-77 DVLLPPEKAEELIK
+77 EVLLPPERAEEMIK
-91 QIVPPEAEITNISFD
+91 QLVPDDAEITNISFD
-106 PSVGEVIIE
+106 PSVGEVLIE

-120 LVIGKNGETLREIT
+120 LVIGKNGETLRLIT
-134 QKVYWAPKVVRTPPL
+134 QKVHWAPRVIRTPPI

-156 IRGILQSE
+156 IRQILQTE
-164 SKDRRKFLRQVGR
+164 SRDRRKFLRQVGR

-185 KSDWIRITGLGGFRE
+185 KSEWIRITGLGGFRE

-228 PKKGFPHFDAP
+228 PKKAFPHFETP
-239 EFTYVLKE
+239 EFRYVLNE

-267 YLFRY
+267 YLFRF
-272 NLFDGPIYATPPTRD
+272 NLFDGPIYTTPPTRD

-296 IEIQQSNGIDP
+296 IEIQQSNGIEP
-307 LYRMRD
+307 LYRPRD
-313 IKEVVKHTIT
+313 IKEVIKHTIT
-323 LDYGEVRDISPDLRL
+323 LDYGEVRDIAPDLRL

-349 SIVHLHV
+349 AIAHLHV
-356 GNGLHNIA
+356 GNGLHNVA

-369 KFIPTRLFEPANA
+369 KFIPTRLFEPAANR
-382 KFPRLETL
+382 FPRLETL
-390 IMESTYGGSRDY
+390 VMESTYGASNDY
-402 QMPREEAEKRLIE
+402 QMPRDEAEKKLIE
-415 VILQTIKRKGKVLIP
+415 IIHQTIKRGGKVLIP

-436 AQEIMIA
+436 AQEIMMV
-443 LEDYARVGGLDV
+443 LEEYARVGGIEV

-477 SKNLRNQIFHEGYN
+477 SKHLREQIFHEGYN
-491 PFLNE
+491 PFLSP
-496 IFKPVANANER
+496 IFRSVANSKER
-507 KDIIESEEPAIII
+507 QDIIDSGEPAIII
-520 ASSGMLVGGP
+520 ATSGMLVGGP
-530 SVEYFKHLAPDP
+530 SVEYFKQLASDP
-542 RNSLI
+542 RNSII

-559 QVQRGLREIPT
+559 QIQRGLKEIPLI
-570 VGEGGKTEVIQVNME
+570 GEGGKTEAIKINME
-585 IHTIDGFSGHAD
+585 VHTIDGFSGHAD
-597 RRELMSYVAR
+597 RRELISYIAR
-607 VKPRP
+607 VRPRP

-632 HKKFGLST
+632 HKKFGIST

>member
-1 MIGVIKRETNV
+1 VRGVIKRETFVN
-12 DEVLKEIREIINQ
+12 DILKEIKEIIDQ
-25 MVPREAR
+25 MVPREAK
-32 ITEVEFEGPE
+32 ISDVEFEGPE

-51 VVMQDGDLIKNLAKV
+51 VIMQDGDLIKNLAKI

-77 DVLLPPEKAEELIK
+77 EVLLPPERAEEMIK
-91 QIVPPEAEITNISFD
+91 QLVPADAEITSISFD
-106 PSVGEVIIE
+106 PSVGEVLIE

-120 LVIGKNGETLREIT
+120 LVIGKNGETLRLIT
-134 QKVYWAPKVVRTPPL
+134 QKVHWAPKVIRTPPI

-156 IRGILQSE
+156 VRQILQTE
-164 SKDRRKFLRQVGR
+164 SRDRRKFLRQVGR

-185 KSDWIRITGLGGFRE
+185 KSEWIRITGLGGFRE

-206 LLQTNESFVLVDFG
+206 LLQTDESFVLVDFG
-220 VNVAALND
+220 VNVATLND
-228 PKKGFPHFDAP
+228 PKKAFPHFEAP
-239 EFTYVLKE
+239 EFRYVLNE

-267 YLFRY
+267 YLFRF

-307 LYRMRD
+307 LYRPRD
-313 IKEVVKHTIT
+313 IKEVIKHTIT
-323 LDYGEVRDISPDLRL
+323 LDYGEVRDIAPDLRL

-349 SIVHLHV
+349 SIAHLHV
-356 GNGLHNIA
+356 GNGLHNVA

-369 KFIPTRLFEPANA
+369 KFIPTRLFEPASNR
-382 KFPRLETL
+382 FPRLETL
-390 IMESTYGGSRDY
+390 VMESTYGASNDY
-402 QMPREEAEKRLIE
+402 QMPRDEAEKKLIE
-415 VILQTIKRKGKVLIP
+415 VIHQTIKRGGKVLIP

-436 AQEIMIA
+436 AQEIMMV
-443 LEDYARVGGLDV
+443 LEEYARVGGIEV

-477 SKNLRNQIFHEGYN
+477 SKHLREQIFHEGYN
-491 PFLNE
+491 PFLNPV
-496 IFKPVANANER
+496 FRSVANSKER
-507 KDIIESEEPAIII
+507 QDIIDSGEPAIII
-520 ASSGMLVGGP
+520 ATSGMLVGGP
-530 SVEYFKHLAPDP
+530 SVEYFKQLAPDP
-542 RNSLI
+542 RNSII

-559 QVQRGLREIPT
+559 QVQRGLKEIPLI
-570 VGEGGKTEVIQVNME
+570 GEGGKTEAIRINME
-585 IHTIDGFSGHAD
+585 VYTIDGFSGHAD
-597 RRELMSYVAR
+597 RRELISYIAR
-607 VKPRP
+607 VRPRP

-632 HKKFGLST
+632 HKKFGIST